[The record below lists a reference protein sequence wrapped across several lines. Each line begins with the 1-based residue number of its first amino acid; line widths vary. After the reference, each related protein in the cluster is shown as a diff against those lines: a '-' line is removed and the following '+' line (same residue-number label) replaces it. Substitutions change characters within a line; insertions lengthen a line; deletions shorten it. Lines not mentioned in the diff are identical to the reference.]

1 MAHPNT
7 ERLTEYWRARAG
19 HRPAPTRAD
28 IDPMSFVDI
37 LPQTLIVGRRE
48 AGDLPFR
55 LVGGLIAQLHR
66 RDLRG
71 VNLLSLFAAGD
82 RAALR
87 LATEQIHRRPEPLTI
102 EGQIRAEGV
111 GGPVGLE
118 MVLLPLV
125 GATGEIDRFLGLYQ
139 PLGMTARLMGR
150 TVTELKVSN
159 LSRSGEEGPRLRL
172 AALDGRRI
180 A

>member
-7 ERLTEYWRARAG
+7 ERLTEYWRAKAG
-19 HRPAPTRAD
+19 AYSAPLRAD
-28 IDPMSFVDI
+28 IDPMDFVDL
-37 LPQTLIVGRRE
+37 LPQILIVGRRE

-55 LVGGLIAQLHR
+55 LIGGLIAQLHQ

-71 VNLLSLFAAGD
+71 TNLLTLWADAD

-87 LATEQIHRRPEPLTI
+87 LALEQVRRRPEPLLITG
-102 EGQIRAEGV
+102 EIRTGEAR
-111 GGPVGLE
+111 PVGLE
-118 MVLLPLV
+118 MVLAPLIGV
-125 GATGEIDRFLGLYQ
+125 TGEIDRYIGLYQ
-139 PLGMTARLMGR
+139 PLGMTARLAGK
-150 TVTELKVSN
+150 TVKDLKVRH
-159 LSRSGEEGPRLRL
+159 LSRSGEDGPRLRL

>member
-19 HRPAPTRAD
+19 AFSAPARID
-28 IDPMSFVDI
+28 IDPTEFIDL
-37 LPQTLIVGRRE
+37 LPQVLIVGRRE

-55 LVGGLIAQLHR
+55 LIGGLIADLHQ

-71 VNLLSLFAAGD
+71 VNLLSLWADAD

-87 LATEQIHRRPEPLTI
+87 LALEQVRRRPEPLIITG
-102 EGQIRAEGV
+102 EIRTDGDV
-111 GGPVGLE
+111 KVGLE
-118 MVLLPLV
+118 MMLAPLV
-125 GATGEIDRFLGLYQ
+125 GVTGAIDRYLGLYQ
-139 PLGMTARLMGR
+139 PLGMTARLMGHS
-150 TVTELKVSN
+150 VQSLKLLN
-159 LSRSGEEGPRLRL
+159 LSRCGEEGPRLRL
-172 AALDGRRI
+172 AAVDGRRI

>member
-7 ERLTEYWRARAG
+7 ERLTEYWRAKAG
-19 HRPAPTRAD
+19 HRAAPTRAD
-28 IDPMSFVDI
+28 IDPMEFVSI

-55 LVGGLIAQLHR
+55 LVGGLIAHLHQ

-71 VNLLSLFAAGD
+71 VNLLSLFAPAD

-87 LATEQIHRRPEPLTI
+87 LATEQIHRRPEPLLI
-102 EGQIRAEGV
+102 EGDIRAEGV
-111 GGPVGLE
+111 AAPVGLE
-118 MVLLPLV
+118 MVLLPLAD
-125 GATGEIDRFLGLYQ
+125 ATGEIDRFLGHYQ
-139 PLGMTARLMGR
+139 PIGMTARLVGR
-150 TVTELKVSN
+150 TVSELKLGN
-159 LSRSGEEGPRLRL
+159 LSRSGEDGPRLRL
-172 AALDGRRI
+172 AALDGRQI